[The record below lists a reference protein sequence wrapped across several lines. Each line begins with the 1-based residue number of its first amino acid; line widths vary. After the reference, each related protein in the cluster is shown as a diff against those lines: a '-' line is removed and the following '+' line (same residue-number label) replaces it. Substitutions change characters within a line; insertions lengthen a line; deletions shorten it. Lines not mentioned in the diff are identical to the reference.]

1 VTLMGR
7 HSVAT
12 PTRAVASFETQHFNK
27 MGRSRSAAPTRA
39 VASFET
45 QHFNEMGRPRSAAPT
60 TSAKSS
66 AGSLGE
72 PSLPYYH
79 FLPMS
84 VSLRDS
90 YGRPI
95 RDLRV
100 SLTDRCNFR
109 CFYCLPHG
117 EPPIAPKEQML
128 SYEEIEYACDIF
140 VSLGIEKIRLTGG
153 EPMMRRDIET
163 IIRKLSALKPKGLLD
178 LALTTNGYFLP
189 DRALSLKE
197 AGLDRITISLD
208 SLKRDVFK
216 RMTGVDVLDRV
227 MDGIAAA
234 KAAKLEPIKINAV
247 IVRGH
252 NEDEVADFAA
262 FAREHDVKMRFIEFM
277 PLDSGHEW
285 AREQVVSG
293 REIRERIDERFP
305 LEPLAV
311 NRGSETSSRYR
322 FADGAPGEIG
332 IIAPVSEPF
341 CGACSR
347 IRLTADG
354 QIRTCLFSTIE
365 HSLRDVIRSGASRSE
380 IVSFIEGVV
389 MKKEPRHY
397 INDPGFVAPSRTMS
411 FIGG

>member
-1 VTLMGR
+1 MLGTELPKVTALL
-7 HSVAT
+7 
-12 PTRAVASFETQHFNK
+12 K
-27 MGRSRSAAPTRA
+27 
-39 VASFET
+39 
-45 QHFNEMGRPRSAAPT
+45 
-60 TSAKSS
+60 
-66 AGSLGE
+66 
-72 PSLPYYH
+72 
-79 FLPMS
+79 
-84 VSLRDS
+84 DS
-90 YGRPI
+90 YGRAI

-128 SYEEIEYACDIF
+128 SYEEIEYVCDIF

-163 IIRKLSALKPKGLLD
+163 IIAKIAQLKSKGLHD

-189 DRALSLKE
+189 DRAEGLKV
-197 AGLDRITISLD
+197 AGLDRITISVD

-216 RMTGVDVLDRV
+216 RMTGVDVLDQV
-227 MDGIAAA
+227 LKGIAAA
-234 KAAKLEPIKINAV
+234 KRARLEPIKINAV

-285 AREQVVSG
+285 SRGDVVSG
-293 REIRERIDERFP
+293 REIRERISERFP
-305 LEPLAV
+305 LTPIDVA
-311 NRGSETSSRYR
+311 RGSETSSRYR
-322 FADGAPGEIG
+322 FTDGAPGEIG
-332 IIAPVSEPF
+332 IIAPVTEPF

-354 QIRTCLFSTIE
+354 QIRTCLFSTVE
-365 HSLRDVIRSGASRSE
+365 HSLRDVIRNGATRQE
-380 IVSFIEGVV
+380 IVGYIESVV

-397 INDPGFVAPSRTMS
+397 INDPHFVAPSRSMS

>member
-1 VTLMGR
+1 M
-7 HSVAT
+7 
-12 PTRAVASFETQHFNK
+12 
-27 MGRSRSAAPTRA
+27 
-39 VASFET
+39 
-45 QHFNEMGRPRSAAPT
+45 
-60 TSAKSS
+60 TSLLK
-66 AGSLGE
+66 
-72 PSLPYYH
+72 
-79 FLPMS
+79 
-84 VSLRDS
+84 DS
-90 YGRPI
+90 YGRAI

-128 SYEEIEYACDIF
+128 SYEEIEYVCDIF

-163 IIRKLSALKPKGLLD
+163 IIEKLAKLKPPALSDKLQFVADSHKKNLAKADDKLKLIGQVGLKD

-189 DRALSLKE
+189 DRAQGLKD
-197 AGLDRITISLD
+197 AGLDRITISVD
-208 SLKRDVFK
+208 SLKPETFK
-216 RMTGVDVLDRV
+216 QMTGVDVLDRV
-227 MDGIAAA
+227 LAGIAAA
-234 KAAKLEPIKINAV
+234 KQSGLEPIKINAV

-277 PLDSGHEW
+277 PLDSGHDW
-285 AREQVVSG
+285 SRNDVVSG
-293 REIRERIDERFP
+293 REIHERINREFP
-305 LEPLAV
+305 LTPIDFE
-311 NRGSETSSRYR
+311 RGSETSSRYR

-332 IIAPVSEPF
+332 IIAPVTEPF

-354 QIRTCLFSTIE
+354 QIRTCLFSTVE
-365 HSLRDVIRSGASRSE
+365 HSLRDVIRTGATRDE
-380 IVSFIEGVV
+380 IVDFIESVV

-397 INDPGFVAPSRTMS
+397 INEPQFVAPSRSMS

>member
-1 VTLMGR
+1 
-7 HSVAT
+7 VAD
-12 PTRAVASFETQHFNK
+12 
-27 MGRSRSAAPTRA
+27 
-39 VASFET
+39 
-45 QHFNEMGRPRSAAPT
+45 
-60 TSAKSS
+60 
-66 AGSLGE
+66 SLTK
-72 PSLPYYH
+72 L
-79 FLPMS
+79 
-84 VSLRDS
+84 VLRDS

-128 SYEEIEYACDIF
+128 SYEEIEYVCDIF

-153 EPMMRRDIET
+153 EPMLRRDIET
-163 IIRKLSALKPKGLLD
+163 IIAKLSQLKTATPNRLHD

-189 DRALSLKE
+189 DRAHALKQ
-197 AGLDRITISLD
+197 AGLDRVTISLD
-208 SLKRDVFK
+208 SLKQDVFK
-216 RMTGVDVLDRV
+216 RMTGVDVLERV
-227 MDGIAAA
+227 LAGIAAA
-234 KAAKLEPIKINAV
+234 KDAGLEPIKINAV

-252 NEDEVADFAA
+252 NETEVADFAA

-285 AREQVVSG
+285 ARADVVSG
-293 REIRERIDERFP
+293 KEIRERINERFP
-305 LEPLAV
+305 LV
-311 NRGSETSSRYR
+311 QVDIKRGSETSARYR

-332 IIAPVSEPF
+332 IIAPVTEPF

-354 QIRTCLFSTIE
+354 QIRTCLFSTVE
-365 HSLRDVIRSGASRSE
+365 HSLRDVIRSGASRDE
-380 IVSFIEGVV
+380 IVEYIESVIL
-389 MKKEPRHY
+389 KKEPRHF
-397 INDPGFVAPSRTMS
+397 INDPGFVTPSRTMS

>member
-1 VTLMGR
+1 MTATLKD
-7 HSVAT
+7 T
-12 PTRAVASFETQHFNK
+12 
-27 MGRSRSAAPTRA
+27 
-39 VASFET
+39 
-45 QHFNEMGRPRSAAPT
+45 
-60 TSAKSS
+60 
-66 AGSLGE
+66 
-72 PSLPYYH
+72 
-79 FLPMS
+79 
-84 VSLRDS
+84 
-90 YGRPI
+90 YGRAI

-128 SYEEIEYACDIF
+128 SYEEIEYVCEIF

-163 IIRKLSALKPKGLLD
+163 IISKLAKLKADGLHD

-189 DRALSLKE
+189 DRAQGLKD
-197 AGLDRITISLD
+197 AGLDRITISVD
-208 SLKRDVFK
+208 SLKREVFK
-216 RMTGVDVLDRV
+216 EMTGVDVLDRV
-227 MDGIAAA
+227 LAGIGAA
-234 KAAKLEPIKINAV
+234 KRAGLEPIKINAV

-262 FAREHDVKMRFIEFM
+262 FAREHEVKMRFIEFM

-285 AREQVVSG
+285 SREMVVSG
-293 REIRERIDERFP
+293 REIRERINHRFP
-305 LEPLAV
+305 LVPIDAE
-311 NRGSETSSRYR
+311 RGSETSSRYS
-322 FADGAPGEIG
+322 FVDGAPGEIG
-332 IIAPVSEPF
+332 IIAPVTEPF

-354 QIRTCLFSTIE
+354 QIRTCLFSTVE
-365 HSLRDVIRSGASRSE
+365 HSLRDVVRTGATRSE
-380 IVSFIEGVV
+380 IVDYIEGVV

-397 INDPGFVAPSRTMS
+397 INDPTFVAPSRTMS

>member
-1 VTLMGR
+1 
-7 HSVAT
+7 
-12 PTRAVASFETQHFNK
+12 
-27 MGRSRSAAPTRA
+27 
-39 VASFET
+39 
-45 QHFNEMGRPRSAAPT
+45 
-60 TSAKSS
+60 
-66 AGSLGE
+66 
-72 PSLPYYH
+72 
-79 FLPMS
+79 
-84 VSLRDS
+84 
-90 YGRPI
+90 
-95 RDLRV
+95 V

-128 SYEEIEYACDIF
+128 SYEEIEYVCEIF

-163 IIRKLSALKPKGLLD
+163 IITKLAKLKVPALSDKLQFVDYERHEGLSPDSDKLKFVGLRD

-189 DRALSLKE
+189 DRAAGLKA

-216 RMTGVDVLDRV
+216 QMTGVDVLDRV
-227 MDGIAAA
+227 LQGIEAA
-234 KAAKLEPIKINAV
+234 KRAGLQPIKINVV

-252 NEDEVADFAA
+252 NEGEVADFAA

-277 PLDSGHEW
+277 PLDSGHDW
-285 AREQVVSG
+285 SRADVVSG
-293 REIRERIDERFP
+293 REIRERISERFP
-305 LEPLAV
+305 LIAV
-311 NRGSETSSRYR
+311 DTFRGSETSSRYR
-322 FADGAPGEIG
+322 FADGGPGEIG
-332 IIAPVSEPF
+332 IIAPVTEPF

-354 QIRTCLFSTIE
+354 QIRTCLFSTVE
-365 HSLRDVIRSGASRSE
+365 HSLRDVIRTGATRSE
-380 IVSFIEGVV
+380 TVDYIESVV

-397 INDPGFVAPSRTMS
+397 INEPQFVAPSRSMS

>member
-1 VTLMGR
+1 MSSAVLKD
-7 HSVAT
+7 SVN
-12 PTRAVASFETQHFNK
+12 VASI
-27 MGRSRSAAPTRA
+27 SRA
-39 VASFET
+39 
-45 QHFNEMGRPRSAAPT
+45 QL
-60 TSAKSS
+60 K
-66 AGSLGE
+66 
-72 PSLPYYH
+72 
-79 FLPMS
+79 
-84 VSLRDS
+84 DS
-90 YGRPI
+90 YGRAI
-95 RDLRV
+95 RDLRI

-128 SYEEIEYACDIF
+128 SYEEIEFVSEIF

-163 IIRKLSALKPKGLLD
+163 IIGKIAKLKSEGLKD

-189 DRALSLKE
+189 GRAEALKE

-216 RMTGVDVLDRV
+216 QMTGVDVLDRV
-227 MDGIAAA
+227 LNGIEAA
-234 KAAKLEPIKINAV
+234 KRAHLEPIKVNAV

-277 PLDSGHEW
+277 PLDSGHDW
-285 AREQVVSG
+285 RREDVVSG
-293 REIRERIDERFP
+293 REILQSISERFP
-305 LEPLAV
+305 LAPTGGE
-311 NRGSETSSRYR
+311 RGSETSSRYR

-332 IIAPVSEPF
+332 IIAPVTEPF

-354 QIRTCLFSTIE
+354 QIRTCLFSTVE
-365 HSLRDVIRSGASRSE
+365 HSLRDVVRSGATRSE
-380 IVSFIEGVV
+380 IVEFIEAVTL
-389 MKKEPRHY
+389 KKEPRHY
-397 INDPGFVAPSRTMS
+397 INDPGFVTPSRTMS

>member
-1 VTLMGR
+1 MEAVI
-7 HSVAT
+7 
-12 PTRAVASFETQHFNK
+12 TR
-27 MGRSRSAAPTRA
+27 
-39 VASFET
+39 
-45 QHFNEMGRPRSAAPT
+45 
-60 TSAKSS
+60 KS
-66 AGSLGE
+66 G
-72 PSLPYYH
+72 
-79 FLPMS
+79 
-84 VSLRDS
+84 VLRDS
-90 YGRPI
+90 YNRPI

-117 EPPIAPKEQML
+117 EPPIAPKEKML
-128 SYEEIEYACDIF
+128 SYEEIEYVCEIF

-163 IIRKLSALKPKGLLD
+163 IIRKLTKFKPGLHD

-189 DRALSLKE
+189 ERAQSLKD
-197 AGLDRITISLD
+197 AGLDRVTISLD
-208 SLKRDVFK
+208 SLKRNVFK
-216 RMTGVDVLDRV
+216 QMTGVDVLDKV
-227 MDGIAAA
+227 LAGIAAA
-234 KAAKLEPIKINAV
+234 KQVGLEPIKINAV
-247 IVRGH
+247 VVRGH

-262 FAREHDVKMRFIEFM
+262 FARENDVKMRFIEFM

-285 AREQVVSG
+285 SRADVVSG
-293 REIRERIDERFP
+293 KEIRERIEERFP
-305 LEPLAV
+305 LEPVDAA
-311 NRGSETSSRYR
+311 RGSETSSRYR

-332 IIAPVSEPF
+332 IIAPVTEPF

-365 HSLRDVIRSGASRSE
+365 HSLRDVVRSGASRAE
-380 IVSFIEGVV
+380 IVEYIESVIL
-389 MKKEPRHY
+389 KKEPRHF

>member
-1 VTLMGR
+1 MM
-7 HSVAT
+7 A
-12 PTRAVASFETQHFNK
+12 
-27 MGRSRSAAPTRA
+27 
-39 VASFET
+39 
-45 QHFNEMGRPRSAAPT
+45 EMQE
-60 TSAKSS
+60 
-66 AGSLGE
+66 L
-72 PSLPYYH
+72 
-79 FLPMS
+79 
-84 VSLRDS
+84 LRDS
-90 YGRPI
+90 YNRPI

-128 SYEEIEYACDIF
+128 SYEEIDYVCEIF

-153 EPMMRRDIET
+153 EPMLRRDIET
-163 IIRKLSALKPKGLLD
+163 IISKLTKLKPQLQD

-189 DRALSLKE
+189 ERAQSLKD
-197 AGLDRITISLD
+197 AGLDRVTISLD

-216 RMTGVDVLDRV
+216 RMTGVDVLDKV
-227 MDGIAAA
+227 LAGIEAAR
-234 KAAKLEPIKINAV
+234 KAGLEPIKINAV

-262 FAREHDVKMRFIEFM
+262 FARDYDVKMRFIEFM

-285 AREQVVSG
+285 SRADVVSG
-293 REIRERIDERFP
+293 KEIRDRINERFP
-305 LEPLAV
+305 LVRLEV
-311 NRGSETSSRYR
+311 KRGSETSSRYR

-354 QIRTCLFSTIE
+354 QIRTCLFSTVE
-365 HSLRDVIRSGASRSE
+365 HSLRDVVRSGPSRDEIVDYIRSV
-380 IVSFIEGVV
+380 IL
-389 MKKEPRHY
+389 KKEPRHF
-397 INDPGFVAPSRTMS
+397 INDPAFVAPSRTMS

>member
-1 VTLMGR
+1 
-7 HSVAT
+7 
-12 PTRAVASFETQHFNK
+12 
-27 MGRSRSAAPTRA
+27 
-39 VASFET
+39 
-45 QHFNEMGRPRSAAPT
+45 
-60 TSAKSS
+60 
-66 AGSLGE
+66 
-72 PSLPYYH
+72 
-79 FLPMS
+79 MS
-84 VSLRDS
+84 VLHDS
-90 YGRPI
+90 YGRAI

-128 SYEEIEYACDIF
+128 SYEEIEYICEIF
-140 VSLGIEKIRLTGG
+140 VALGIEKIRLTGG

-163 IIRKLSALKPKGLLD
+163 IIGKLSQFKDRGLQD

-189 DRALSLKE
+189 DRAHGLKS
-197 AGLDRITISLD
+197 AGLDRVTISLD
-208 SLKRDVFK
+208 SLKRNIFK
-216 RMTGVDVLDRV
+216 QMTGVDVLDNV
-227 MDGIAAA
+227 LAGIAAA
-234 KAAKLEPIKINAV
+234 KDAGLEPIKINAV

-285 AREQVVSG
+285 SRADVVSG
-293 REIRERIDERFP
+293 REIHDRIHERFP
-305 LEPLAV
+305 LVKLV
-311 NRGSETSSRYR
+311 VKRGSETSARYR

-332 IIAPVSEPF
+332 IIAPVTEPF

-365 HSLRDVIRSGASRSE
+365 HSLRDVVRNGASRAE
-380 IVSFIEGVV
+380 IVDYIESVV
-389 MKKEPRHY
+389 FKKEPRHF
-397 INDPGFVAPSRTMS
+397 INDPDFVTPSRSMS

>member
-1 VTLMGR
+1 MHAIAETKGSPVTGLL
-7 HSVAT
+7 
-12 PTRAVASFETQHFNK
+12 K
-27 MGRSRSAAPTRA
+27 
-39 VASFET
+39 
-45 QHFNEMGRPRSAAPT
+45 
-60 TSAKSS
+60 
-66 AGSLGE
+66 
-72 PSLPYYH
+72 
-79 FLPMS
+79 
-84 VSLRDS
+84 DS
-90 YGRPI
+90 YNRPI

-128 SYEEIEYACDIF
+128 SYEEIEYVCEIF
-140 VSLGIEKIRLTGG
+140 VELGIEKIRLTGG
-153 EPMMRRDIET
+153 EPMMRQDIE
-163 IIRKLSALKPKGLLD
+163 IMIAKLAKLKRPMSDKLQFVGLKD

-189 DRALSLKE
+189 DRAQGLKD

-208 SLKRDVFK
+208 SLKRDMFR

-227 MDGIAAA
+227 LEGLAAA
-234 KAAKLEPIKINAV
+234 KTAGLQPIKINAV

-252 NEDEVADFAA
+252 NEDEVADFAS

-285 AREQVVSG
+285 SRDDVVSG
-293 REIRERIDERFP
+293 REIRERIEERFL
-305 LEPLAV
+305 LEPV
-311 NRGSETSSRYR
+311 NAARGSETASRFR

-332 IIAPVSEPF
+332 IIAPVTEAF

-354 QIRTCLFSTIE
+354 QIRTCLFSTVE
-365 HSLRDVIRSGASRSE
+365 HSLRDVVRDGASRAE
-380 IVSFIEGVV
+380 IIDFIKGVV
-389 MKKEPRHY
+389 LKKEPRHF
-397 INDPGFVAPSRTMS
+397 INDPGFVAPSRSMS